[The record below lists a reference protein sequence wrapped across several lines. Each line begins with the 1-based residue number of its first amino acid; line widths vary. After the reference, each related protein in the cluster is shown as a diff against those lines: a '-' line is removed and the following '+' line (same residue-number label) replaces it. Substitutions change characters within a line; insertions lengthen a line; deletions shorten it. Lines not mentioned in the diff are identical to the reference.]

1 VRRWPLLGWL
11 VACGGTLFIERERK
25 RDALRVVHQVAA
37 ALRAGEIVALFPEGT
52 TSEGH
57 GVLPF
62 HANLLQAAISAHA
75 PMQPIALRYADARS
89 PVSAAPAY
97 VGDTSLLESLRRVL
111 LADRLQVTLTLLA
124 AQPAALD
131 RRGAAERLHA
141 QILQAMGAQ

>member
-1 VRRWPLLGWL
+1 
-11 VACGGTLFIERERK
+11 
-25 RDALRVVHQVAA
+25 
-37 ALRAGEIVALFPEGT
+37 
-52 TSEGH
+52 
-57 GVLPF
+57 VLPF

-141 QILQAMGAQ
+141 QIVQAMGAQ